1 MKIEI
6 EIPMEKVLKEKEKD
20 EFSKSFINSFK
31 EKHVDPVE
39 LTDTHYL
46 EKRSALEPAYNLV
59 FLYLSGVAD
68 IVAIA
73 LAIWT
78 VLKERKNTKYVT
90 VKIGDEVLVKVKGNM
105 SDKEVVKLVKEAKK
119 GIEKRKK

>member
-59 FLYLSGVAD
+59 FLYLSGAAD

>member
-6 EIPMEKVLKEKEKD
+6 ELPMEKVLKAKEKD

-31 EKHVDPVE
+31 ERNIAPVE
-39 LTDTHYL
+39 LTDTYYL

-59 FLYLSGVAD
+59 FSYLSGAAD

-78 VLKERKNTKYVT
+78 VLKERNNTKYVT
-90 VKIGDEVLVKVKGNM
+90 IKIGDEVLVKVKGNM
-105 SDKEVVKLVKEAKK
+105 SDKEIVKLVKEAKK
-119 GIEKRKK
+119 GIEKGKK